1 MNGNKIKY
9 LALLRG
15 INVGGKNILKMEE
28 LKKRFEEAGF
38 SDVTTYIQSGNV
50 IFSDTENDKMKV
62 SVKTGELLY
71 KKLGNEIKV
80 ALLTI
85 PEIKKIIDGK
95 PEDFGEEK
103 EKYKYDVI
111 FLIDPLKAG
120 DAMKEIK
127 TRAGVDDLYEG
138 DKVIYIRR
146 LISELTKSHFS
157 KISETLIYRDTT
169 IRNWNT
175 TKKLYEIMIHIT
187 KK

>member
-1 MNGNKIKY
+1 MKRKY

-15 INVGGKNILKMEE
+15 INVGGKNILKMED

-50 IFSDTENDKMKV
+50 IFNDLENDRMKL
-62 SVKTGELLY
+62 SVKIGVIMHES
-71 KKLGNEIKV
+71 LGNEIKV
-80 ALLTI
+80 ALLTLAQM
-85 PEIKKIIDGK
+85 KKIIDGK
-95 PEDFGEEK
+95 PDGFGDEK
-103 EKYKYDVI
+103 DKYKYDVI

-127 TRAGVDDLYEG
+127 TRAGVDDMYEG

-146 LISELTKSHFS
+146 LTSELTKSYFS
-157 KISETLIYRDTT
+157 KINETSIYRDVT

-175 TKKLYEIMIHIT
+175 TRKLYEIMMLSNR
-187 KK
+187 K